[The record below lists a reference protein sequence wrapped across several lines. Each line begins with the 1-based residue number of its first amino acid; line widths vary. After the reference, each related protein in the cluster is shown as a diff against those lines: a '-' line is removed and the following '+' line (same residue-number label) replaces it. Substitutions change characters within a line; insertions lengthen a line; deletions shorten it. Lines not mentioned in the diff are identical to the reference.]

1 MRNKA
6 IVALIAAAIPVAA
19 GITISALPALRL
31 PLAAL
36 ACYAACLIFLAGIC
50 LRVLRWASIP
60 VPFCIPTTCG
70 QQRSLAWIKPA
81 TLDNPSNGWAAA
93 ARMAGEIFFFRSL
106 FRNTRCEVTNSR
118 TIFRESRWLW
128 MAAIAFHWALLL
140 IVLRHLR
147 LFVEPVPAPVL
158 FLAQM
163 DASFQVGIPRVCI
176 SDIVFCASLFFLL
189 WRRLADPVVRYI
201 SQISDYLPLW
211 LFTGIA
217 ATGLLMR
224 HWSRVDVAA
233 VKQFALG
240 LATFSP
246 VLPQSV
252 GVLFFV
258 HLLLVCAL
266 VAYIPS
272 SKLMHMAGVWLS
284 PTRNLANN
292 SRAVRHVNPWNHP
305 VKTHTYVE
313 WEAEYRDK
321 LTDAGIPLEETDV
334 ETTHSN

>member
-6 IVALIAAAIPVAA
+6 VFALIVAVIPACAGAAL
-19 GITISALPALRL
+19 SNLPSLRL
-31 PLAAL
+31 PLAATVS
-36 ACYAACLIFLAGIC
+36 YAACAFFLAGIC

-70 QQRSLAWIKPA
+70 QQKSLVWIRPDS
-81 TLDNPSNGWAAA
+81 LDNPSSGLGAAM
-93 ARMAGEIFFFRSL
+93 RMGGETLFFRSL
-106 FRNTRCEVTNSR
+106 FRNTRCQVANTR
-118 TIFRESRWLW
+118 AIFTESRWLW
-128 MAAIAFHWALLL
+128 MGAIAFHWALLV

-147 LFVEPVPAPVL
+147 LFVQQVPASVL
-158 FLAQM
+158 LLEKI
-163 DASFQVGIPRVCI
+163 DTLFQVGIPGVCI
-176 SDIVFCASLFFLL
+176 SDLVLLAGLSFLL
-189 WRRLADPVVRYI
+189 GRRFADPVLRYI
-201 SQISDYLPLW
+201 SLFSDYLALW
-211 LFTGIA
+211 LLAGVA

-224 HWSRVDVAA
+224 HWSRVDVAG
-233 VKQFALG
+233 VKQFSLG

-246 VLPQSV
+246 VLPHNLGS
-252 GVLFFV
+252 LFFA

-292 SRAVRHVNPWNHP
+292 SRAVRHVNPWNQP
-305 VKTHTYVE
+305 VVTHTYAE

-321 LTDAGIPLEETDV
+321 LKEAGIPLEETDV
-334 ETTHSN
+334 EATYSN